1 MDSQSPTQ
9 TGESRVEEVRAL
21 LAAGAEVPRELV
33 FALMAEIDALRDQL
47 SLSGTFEQGYINEIQ
62 RMNLLV
68 KELADYV
75 ETIGDAV
82 SDSLGTD
89 EITAQLRRH
98 VVKLILESTQAV
110 RAAAGH

>member
-1 MDSQSPTQ
+1 METQ
-9 TGESRVEEVRAL
+9 TPNQVRASRLEEARAL
-21 LAAGAEVPRELV
+21 LAAGSDVPPELIADLV
-33 FALMAEIDALRDQL
+33 AEIDALRDQL

-75 ETIGDAV
+75 DTIADAV

-89 EITAQLRRH
+89 EVTAQLKRH

>member
-1 MDSQSPTQ
+1 MATQDPDQSP
-9 TGESRVEEVRAL
+9 ESRLEEARAL
-21 LAAGAEVPRELV
+21 IAAGSDVPPELV
-33 FALMAEIDALRDQL
+33 SALVAEIDALRDQL
-47 SLSGTFEQGYINEIQ
+47 ALSGNFEQGYIDEIQ

-75 ETIGDAV
+75 ETIADAV
-82 SDSLGTD
+82 SDSLGNE

>member
-1 MDSQSPTQ
+1 MAIQDAAQP
-9 TGESRVEEVRAL
+9 GESRLEEARAL
-21 LAAGAEVPRELV
+21 IAAGSDVPPEIVSALV
-33 FALMAEIDALRDQL
+33 AEIDALRDQL
-47 SLSGTFEQGYINEIQ
+47 ALSGTFEQGYIDEIQ

-68 KELADYV
+68 KELAEYV
-75 ETIGDAV
+75 DTIADAV
-82 SDSLGTD
+82 SDSLGSE

>member
-1 MDSQSPTQ
+1 MGTQSPDKTR
-9 TGESRVEEVRAL
+9 ESRLEEARRL
-21 LAAGAEVPRELV
+21 LAAGSDVPPELV
-33 FALMAEIDALRDQL
+33 AALVDEIGALREQIAL
-47 SLSGTFEQGYINEIQ
+47 TATFEQGYIDEIQ
-62 RMNLLV
+62 RMNFLV

-75 ETIGDAV
+75 ETIADAV
-82 SDSLGTD
+82 SDSLGNE